1 VRQERVIYLS
11 QVREGVEEIEIRQIR
26 GAAEVAHRHADLTGL
41 LVYTGAHFFQ
51 VIEGGTAEVEALMQR
66 IRADTRHHSLR
77 VLCRQ
82 DTPTRS
88 YDTWRFLAL
97 DNLDLADEVRALQ
110 RLQQVSAQQAEEL
123 AGRLYRY
130 ASRAG

>member
-1 VRQERVIYLS
+1 MRP
-11 QVREGVEEIEIRQIR
+11 GVEETEIRQIR

-51 VIEGGTAEVEALMQR
+51 VIEGGAPDVEALMQR

-77 VLCRQ
+77 VLAQ
-82 DTPTRS
+82 QPVPMRS
-88 YDTWRFLAL
+88 YDAWRFLVL
-97 DNLDLADEVRALQ
+97 DNLDLVDEVQALHS
-110 RLQQVSAQQAEEL
+110 LQQVSAQQVEDL

-130 ASRAG
+130 ASPEG